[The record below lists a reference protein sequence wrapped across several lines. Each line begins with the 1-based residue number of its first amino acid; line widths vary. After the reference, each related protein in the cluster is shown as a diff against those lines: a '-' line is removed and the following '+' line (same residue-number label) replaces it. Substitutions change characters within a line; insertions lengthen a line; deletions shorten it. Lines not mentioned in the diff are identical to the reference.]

1 MAYRRRRGYKRGSKS
16 SKRQVRTKKQVKAI
30 VKSTIAKTQELKYL
44 TYTIVNSAAWV
55 NDNGPGIVAGLGGI
69 SYGSASII
77 RPIGRNIA
85 VGTNY
90 NQRIGRKIVLRGF
103 QMNFQLSAPDSFSV
117 LDDLYNTVRILIVE
131 ARGSQASPYT
141 GFDNTTT
148 ASSRVQFLNDV
159 FGRPSTEVSGVI
171 DVYAPVDF
179 QHWKTH
185 YDKVIQLR
193 QLAMSVADQSDPN
206 PQQRQV
212 KFFKKLNRTIKYNQ
226 NGLAVDGQNID
237 KPLFLIMCSDSAA
250 APNPFARYGWF
261 REYYTEE

>member
-1 MAYRRRRGYKRGSKS
+1 MAYRRRRGYKRGSKT

-55 NDNGPGIVAGLGGI
+55 NDAGPFSGIQ
-69 SYGSASII
+69 YGSATII
-77 RPIGRNIA
+77 RPIGRNINS
-85 VGTNY
+85 GTGF

-103 QMNFQLSAPDSFSV
+103 QMNFQLSASDAFSA
-117 LDDLYNTVRILIVE
+117 LEDLHNSVRILIIE
-131 ARGSQASPYT
+131 AKGSQATPYT
-141 GFDNTTT
+141 GVDNTTT
-148 ASSRVQFLNDV
+148 SSSRVQFLNDV
-159 FGRPSTEVSGVI
+159 FGRPSTDVSGVI
-171 DVYAPVDF
+171 DVYNPVDF

-185 YDKVIQLR
+185 YDKVFQLR

-212 KFFKKLNRTIKYNQ
+212 KFFKKFNRVLKYNQ

-237 KPLFLIMCSDSAA
+237 KPIYLLMISDSLA

-261 REYYTEE
+261 REYYTED